1 DGNPAQAPTALIAQA
16 ARRAVA
22 RHALEGEGVVAEAY
36 ARLSVALDFR
46 AFQQMFET
54 FEGRRGALAA
64 FVARQGGFDGA
75 IAWVWDACGF
85 EGPPDAGEIE
95 AEVIAAWDTDLWR
108 EAAQVLALG
117 TATDQKHAR
126 ALAAVAETPSLEAG
140 LACLFT
146 ERGAGP
152 AAAWVGKTSG
162 FKAAEPLRQAL
173 LAEQDRLADARERL
187 RAADVAWQ
195 SAHALALAQAYLSAY
210 EQEKAASGA
219 LDFADLVEKTR
230 ALVADR
236 PMAAWVLFKL
246 DGGIDHILLDE
257 AQDTA
262 PEQWA
267 ILSALTAE
275 FFAGEGREREALRS
289 LFVVGDEKQ
298 SIYSFQG
305 AAPER
310 LRQETQA
317 YLDAIT
323 QAGGRAQSV
332 PLAASWRSTVEVLA
346 FVDAVFAAPET
357 RAGVPPALG
366 EAAVRHLPMRAG
378 HAGCVDLWPLEREAR
393 AAEREAWDA
402 PLDAEGEASA
412 NRRLAENIACEIEAL
427 VARGDAVFDKELT
440 APDGTRG
447 AWRPARFGD
456 VLILVRR
463 RKALFEDILRALKR
477 KAIPVAGADLTLA
490 ALRKSPFCGLSDE
503 DLYALAHG
511 RRPADLWGVLQARA
525 GEDAGWGRALAV
537 LETARALARE
547 HPPFDFYARL
557 LQAPGEGGLTLRQQ
571 IIGRLGLEAADAL
584 DEFLAQVQ
592 AAEGRGVCD
601 LECLADALSGLSITV
616 KREMEAARDE
626 VRVMTAHGAKGLEA
640 PIVFLPETTL
650 GAQGRGSPL
659 LETEDGGFLWC
670 ASQGA
675 DCAASAKARELRKT
689 KDEEEAYR
697 LLYVA
702 LTRARERL
710 VICGRVAA
718 NAREE
723 NLKGWWAAIQAG
735 FAHAHNAPQLRQ
747 AA

>member
-1 DGNPAQAPTALIAQA
+1 YTKAAAAEMQRRLFRLLGDWSVCDDAALRQALAGLEGRAPGAYDAQALSRARSLFAQALETPGGLKIQTIHAFCEKLLRRFPLEAGVSPGFRVMDDPAAALIAQA
-16 ARRAVA
+16 A

-477 KAIPVAGADLTLA
+477 KAIPVAGADRLALSEHIVFDDLLAMARFVLFPGDELTLA
-490 ALRKSPFCGLSDE
+490 ALLKSPFCGLSDE

-525 GEDAGWGRALAV
+525 GVDAGWGRALAV
-537 LETARALARE
+537 LETA
-547 HPPFDFYARL
+547 
-557 LQAPGEGGLTLRQQ
+557 
-571 IIGRLGLEAADAL
+571 
-584 DEFLAQVQ
+584 
-592 AAEGRGVCD
+592 
-601 LECLADALSGLSITV
+601 
-616 KREMEAARDE
+616 
-626 VRVMTAHGAKGLEA
+626 
-640 PIVFLPETTL
+640 
-650 GAQGRGSPL
+650 
-659 LETEDGGFLWC
+659 
-670 ASQGA
+670 
-675 DCAASAKARELRKT
+675 
-689 KDEEEAYR
+689 
-697 LLYVA
+697 
-702 LTRARERL
+702 
-710 VICGRVAA
+710 
-718 NAREE
+718 
-723 NLKGWWAAIQAG
+723 
-735 FAHAHNAPQLRQ
+735 
-747 AA
+747 